1 MSLVPKSAEFSLGAS
16 RHLLLAK
23 LGALVAAGL
32 IVASLSLLVWA
43 KLLALAMLIFLGFAS
58 VVGYWRHPREL
69 LVLVDSAAN
78 AWQLL
83 ITDRNDQTKVLDLSL
98 AETQFVTGRLVILY
112 FKTAGGRQ
120 LIRVI
125 PHDSLPPSQ
134 HRLLRLAA
142 LARTNSG

>member
-1 MSLVPKSAEFSLGAS
+1 
-16 RHLLLAK
+16 
-23 LGALVAAGL
+23 
-32 IVASLSLLVWA
+32 
-43 KLLALAMLIFLGFAS
+43 
-58 VVGYWRHPREL
+58 
-69 LVLVDSAAN
+69 AN
-78 AWQLL
+78 TWQLL

-120 LIRVI
+120 LMRVI

-142 LARTNSG
+142 VARTNSG